1 MKKILLII
9 LIALLILLSIY
20 TIIEGIEIGNL
31 YISGI
36 KDIKNKNEELD
47 LKYEQATKLAN
58 VNYKQSIVEVQ
69 ESVKRLTT
77 EKKNYE
83 DLTIMNSDNNTQ
95 VTSQIQKYE
104 IETLWVTIGNH
115 ATSEGTIIKMDITK
129 GTNNIQGT
137 YNLKF
142 QVTGSYISITDFIS
156 DIENDTTL
164 GFKIENFKMTPSTQ
178 ANTLQA
184 TFVCNDIYIL
194 DIDTSAIVTENTTES
209 QNRNGEQQSNT
220 QNINEV

>member
-1 MKKILLII
+1 MKKLLLII
-9 LIALLILLSIY
+9 LIALLTLLSIY
-20 TIIEGIEIGNL
+20 TIIEGIEIGNID
-31 YISGI
+31 ISGI
-36 KDIKNKNEELD
+36 KGIKNKNEELD
-47 LKYEQATKLAN
+47 LKVEQATRLAN
-58 VNYKQSIVEVQ
+58 VNYKQSVVEVQ
-69 ESVKRLTT
+69 ESVKKLAT

-83 DLTIMNSDNNTQ
+83 ELTIMNSDNNTQ

-115 ATSEGTIIKMDITK
+115 ATSEGVIIKMDITK

-164 GFKIENFKMTPSTQ
+164 GFKIENFKMIPSTQ
-178 ANTLQA
+178 ANKLEA
-184 TFVCNDIYIL
+184 TFVCNDIYIQ
-194 DIDTSAIVTENTTES
+194 DIDTSVVVTDNTTES
-209 QNRNGEQQSNT
+209 QNTNGTQQTNAQNT
-220 QNINEV
+220 NEV